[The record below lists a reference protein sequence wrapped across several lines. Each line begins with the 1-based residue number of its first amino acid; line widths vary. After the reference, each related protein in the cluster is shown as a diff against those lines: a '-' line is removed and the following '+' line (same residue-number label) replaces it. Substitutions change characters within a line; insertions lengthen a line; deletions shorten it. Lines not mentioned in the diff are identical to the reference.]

1 MMGSFVM
8 MPNVDAQGRRGGSE
22 SSRSSQQVSNSRSG
36 RDNDKKAIRPGSS
49 SVGSNSS
56 KPSKDFASKPS
67 KPGNGP
73 DKGSKPSKPGNGPDK
88 GSKPSKPGNGPDKN
102 HKPSKPDQGPSPKTN
117 HGPDHKPGGSSHP
130 GPDHKPGHSPDHGP
144 AHKPGQGPGHDPHYK
159 PGHRPPTVAPP
170 PRPGR
175 PIYHDP
181 WARPVP
187 PSHWHPVNKTY
198 LVPNVL
204 GLTFGMAINSALDYL
219 WYEGFVIDGYGTN
232 EVYLR
237 NVYEMG
243 YYWDE
248 ATMYFV
254 GNGLSRSQFYDSTS
268 YYDTSRFNNVYNS
281 LCAKYG
287 NPVSRNGMSATWF
300 GYYGDYV
307 TLEYTQMNSS
317 SGYRYFTI
325 LTYGR

>member
-1 MMGSFVM
+1 MKKVLVSLAVVMMGSFVM

-73 DKGSKPSKPGNGPDK
+73 DK
-88 GSKPSKPGNGPDKN
+88 N
-102 HKPSKPDQGPSPKTN
+102 HKPSKPDQGPSPKPN
-117 HGPDHKPGGSSHP
+117 HGPD
-130 GPDHKPGHSPDHGP
+130 
-144 AHKPGQGPGHDPHYK
+144 HKPGQGPGHDPHYK

>member
-1 MMGSFVM
+1 MKKVLVSLAVVMMGSFVM

-73 DKGSKPSKPGNGPDK
+73 DKGSKPN
-88 GSKPSKPGNGPDKN
+88 KPGNGPDKN
-102 HKPSKPDQGPSPKTN
+102 HKPSKPDHGPSPKPN
-117 HGPDHKPGGSSHP
+117 HGPD
-130 GPDHKPGHSPDHGP
+130 
-144 AHKPGQGPGHDPHYK
+144 HKPGQGPGHDPHYK

-181 WARPVP
+181 WVRPVP
-187 PSHWHPVNKTY
+187 PSHWHPVYKTY

-243 YYWDE
+243 CYWNE
-248 ATMYFV
+248 ATLYFV
-254 GNGLSRSQFYDSTS
+254 GNGLSRAQFYDSTQ
-268 YYDTSRFNNVYNS
+268 YYDSSKYNNVYNS
-281 LCAKYG
+281 ICEKYG